1 VALGRFGLDDGVHSY
16 YHIRNPMRSGSIPF
30 LLLCF
35 LIGSANAQVWV
46 ITDTRHPVTGSASIQ
61 RIIQLDAAQQI
72 EAELSANL
80 PADPQQATAL
90 VQQRL
95 NQGGA
100 SLQQRL
106 REAYQGVTDAWSM
119 GITTLPAVVV
129 DQRYV
134 VYGESDL
141 DKALARI
148 AQYRK
153 AVSPAVCG

>member
-1 VALGRFGLDDGVHSY
+1 MALGCFGLDDGVHFKR
-16 YHIRNPMRSGSIPF
+16 HVTNPTRSRFIPF
-30 LLLCF
+30 LLLC
-35 LIGSANAQVWV
+35 LTAGSVNAQVWV
-46 ITDTRHPVTGSASIQ
+46 ITDSRHPVTGNASVQ
-61 RIIQLDAAQQI
+61 RVIQLDAAEHI
-72 EAELSANL
+72 EVELSANL

-119 GITTLPAVVV
+119 GITTLPAIVVE
-129 DQRYV
+129 QRYV
-134 VYGESDL
+134 VYGETDL

-148 AQYRK
+148 TQYRK
-153 AVSPAVCG
+153 ENP

>member
-1 VALGRFGLDDGVHSY
+1 
-16 YHIRNPMRSGSIPF
+16 MRSRLTPFF
-30 LLLCF
+30 LLCL
-35 LIGSANAQVWV
+35 LAGNAAAEVWV
-46 ITDTRHPVTGSASIQ
+46 ITNSQHPVTGSASTQ
-61 RIIQLDAAQQI
+61 RIIQLDTAQQI

-95 NQGGA
+95 NQGGQ

-106 REAYQGVTDAWSM
+106 REAYQGITDAWSM
-119 GITTLPAVVV
+119 GVATLPAVVV

-134 VYGESDL
+134 VYGETDL

-148 AQYRK
+148 TQYRK
-153 AVSPAVCG
+153 ENP

>member
-1 VALGRFGLDDGVHSY
+1 MAFIPIVISKNL
-16 YHIRNPMRSGSIPF
+16 MRSRLISCF
-30 LLLCF
+30 LLF
-35 LIGSANAQVWV
+35 LLASNANAQIWV
-46 ITDTRHPVTGSASIQ
+46 ITDTRHPVTGSASAQ
-61 RIIQLDAAQQI
+61 RVIELDVAQHI
-72 EAELSANL
+72 EAELSVNL

-95 NQGGA
+95 NQGGQA
-100 SLQQRL
+100 LQQRL

-119 GITTLPAVVV
+119 GITALPSVVV

-153 AVSPAVCG
+153 EM

>member
-1 VALGRFGLDDGVHSY
+1 
-16 YHIRNPMRSGSIPF
+16 MRSRLISCLW
-30 LLLCF
+30 LLL
-35 LIGSANAQVWV
+35 LAGNASAQVWV
-46 ITDTRHPVTGSASIQ
+46 ITDSRHPVTGSASVQ
-61 RIIQLDAAQQI
+61 RLIQLDAAQHI

-119 GITTLPAVVV
+119 GITTLPAIVVE
-129 DQRYV
+129 QRYV
-134 VYGESDL
+134 VYGEANL

-148 AQYRK
+148 AQHRK
-153 AVSPAVCG
+153 ENP